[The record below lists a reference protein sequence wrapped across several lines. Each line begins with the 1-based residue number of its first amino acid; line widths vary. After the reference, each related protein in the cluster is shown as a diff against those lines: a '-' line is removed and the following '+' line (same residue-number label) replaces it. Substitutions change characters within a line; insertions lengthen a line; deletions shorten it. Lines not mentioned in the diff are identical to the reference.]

1 MPTETNPENPS
12 DQPETR
18 PGTQSESPSGT
29 QPEPQPQPETP
40 PAAPSGA
47 TPPRSNRFFSWMRS
61 LDIPRQPGW
70 IGGVCAGIAS
80 RIGIDPIIVRG
91 IVVVLAVL
99 GAPLLLAYA
108 AAWMM
113 LPDRTG
119 RIHAEELGRGD
130 FEPAVAGAGLLVL
143 LSLLPGFWFGDIG
156 WGLPYIGGGDFG
168 GFARAVWTLAII
180 AAAIWF
186 VIWIVRRSGRGSAQQ
201 ADAASPAYG
210 QPAYGQPAY
219 GQPAYGQPAYG
230 QPAYSMPGSSAASS
244 PGAFPTSAPT
254 TASSYAPNNAPGTA
268 ATSPMATA
276 PAGPPPTDATELA
289 AWTAQQTRFK
299 QERDEF
305 VKSEEEAKRAA
316 FAAHAEE
323 QRRIREER
331 AAAYREERQLTR
343 SNPFY
348 TLVAIGL
355 ALVVGALV
363 TLVVGEFAFTT
374 QGLVA
379 GLASALAVLGAA
391 IVINGIRGKRSGG
404 SSGLAV
410 VVAIALV
417 GAGAVNGFNS
427 VDFVAGGA
435 RFMAIAG
442 DDTEFAPSHAD
453 GRSQD
458 FVVGVGDAVIDL
470 TGYWDGQTGSLP
482 RPASV
487 DIVGGLGD
495 ITVILPRNEFATVD
509 PIVGWGALS
518 TPDGDFAPGSYDLT
532 LEFGPE
538 GETAG
543 ATDRWLNID
552 VIVGAGDL
560 TITTEGDR

>member
-12 DQPETR
+12 AEPDTE
-18 PGTQSESPSGT
+18 T
-29 QPEPQPQPETP
+29 QPQSETP

-47 TPPRSNRFFSWMRS
+47 TPPRSNRFFAWMRS
-61 LDIPRQPGW
+61 LDLPRQPGW
-70 IGGVCAGIAS
+70 IGGVCAGIAA
-80 RIGIDPIIVRG
+80 RIGVDPLIVRG

-99 GAPLLLAYA
+99 GGPLLIAYA
-108 AAWMM
+108 AAWML
-113 LPDRTG
+113 LPDHTG
-119 RIHAEELGRGD
+119 RIHAEELGRGN
-130 FEPAVAGAGLLVL
+130 FEPPVAGAGLLVL
-143 LSLLPGFWFGDIG
+143 LSLLPGFSFGDVS

-180 AAAIWF
+180 ASAIWF
-186 VIWIVRRSGRGSAQQ
+186 IVWIVRRSGRGSTRK
-201 ADAASPAYG
+201 ADAAPPAYGSPAY
-210 QPAYGQPAY
+210 AS
-219 GQPAYGQPAYG
+219 
-230 QPAYSMPGSSAASS
+230 PAYSMPGSSAAS
-244 PGAFPTSAPT
+244 G
-254 TASSYAPNNAPGTA
+254 YA
-268 ATSPMATA
+268 ATSPTDTAPDTA
-276 PAGPPPTDATELA
+276 PAGAPPTDATELS

-305 VKSEEEAKRAA
+305 VKSEEEARRAA
-316 FAAHAEE
+316 FAAHTEE

-331 AAAYREERQLTR
+331 AAAYREERRLTR
-343 SNPFY
+343 SNPLF

-355 ALVVGALV
+355 ALIVGALV
-363 TLVVGEFAFTT
+363 SLVVGDYAFTT

-379 GLASALAVLGAA
+379 GLASALAVLGVA

-435 RFMAIAG
+435 RFTAIAG
-442 DDTEFAPSHAD
+442 DGTEFAPSHTD

-470 TGYWDGQTGSLP
+470 TGYWDGQTGSLL

-495 ITVILPRNEFATVD
+495 ITVILPTDEFVSVD
-509 PIVGWGALS
+509 AIVGWGEIS
-518 TPDGDFAPGSYDLT
+518 TPDRDLARDSYDLT
-532 LEFGPE
+532 LEFGPD

-543 ATDRWLNID
+543 ATDRRLNLD